1 MDRRVRSTERE
12 ALAQADPATLIAHAR
27 ERLRAGEAGE
37 ALRLL
42 AGRDEPELVEAR
54 AEFLAG
60 SGDAPRLAELW
71 SFAEL
76 DVEQLAWVAGFQ
88 GASPRP
94 PRSRSEAA
102 RAHPQGAA
110 GAAQPEPSAGVLAL
124 GCHPDPLARG
134 LVARARPQAV
144 DDPDPYVRA
153 RARGDSAEAVESA
166 ESVGTRLF
174 GAHGPM
180 YEDGAFVGFKANYD
194 ARLSYF
200 SHAFM
205 ERVSRLLACGD
216 GRVAFARQ
224 YGLAW
229 PTADVDFEALAAA
242 VDRVNAAQVLPFE
255 LEVTNFALYDHLT
268 GLSPSDLLS
277 ANDER
282 LARRFARDL
291 NGHEARLRPMQG
303 ALHHRILAEFPPS
316 ARPTGEQLAPLI
328 DEARARYGPV
338 GFRAVEIF
346 VERALAAANSGPLG
360 GALEPSGFPLR
371 PPPEDDPR

>member
-27 ERLRAGEAGE
+27 EQLRAGEVGD

-60 SGDAPRLAELW
+60 SSDALKLAELW
-71 SFAEL
+71 SHAEL
-76 DVEQLAWVAGFQ
+76 DVEQLAWIGARVQ
-88 GASPRP
+88 G
-94 PRSRSEAA
+94 
-102 RAHPQGAA
+102 
-110 GAAQPEPSAGVLAL
+110 EPSAGVSALAR
-124 GCHPDPLARG
+124 HPDPLARG
-134 LVARARPQAV
+134 LVARVRPQAV

-153 RARGDSAEAVESA
+153 RARGDLAEAVESA

-200 SHAFM
+200 CHGFM

-360 GALEPSGFPLR
+360 GALGPSGFPLK